1 MSSELLQL
9 ESNIES
15 LFVKYRCHIIGDTSL
30 RETVA
35 SQLTDVIPIN
45 RRQWTLSVKNFS
57 SLYKLRFYD
66 KLLIDLIHQSGFEV
80 TSQDWQYWGSHK
92 YTSKYI
98 NYTCPRTNLK
108 LSLKF
113 IPACMLNDDVNGLK
127 SKISNFV
134 IEVSEF

>member
-15 LFVKYRCHIIGDTSL
+15 LFVKYRCHIIGDNSF
-30 RETVA
+30 RE
-35 SQLTDVIPIN
+35 PIN

-134 IEVSEF
+134 IEVSE